1 MLVSYSTNS
10 SILIVLIQIN
20 LYMEILVVLLCVV
33 VLGLIYVVYTTNI
46 RSKSSSTYELIQF
59 SNSLSSQIQEIRKEI
74 DSNSKES
81 RKEFDLKLSDINKQI
96 NDFHKTSSSNITQ
109 QFKESNKVIKD
120 VTSELEKIKGTN
132 EQVLSFANQM
142 KTLERILGNQKQR
155 GILGEIQLENLLANV
170 LPPELFQMQYS
181 FQNNEAVDAIVRV
194 GEFIIP
200 IDAKFSL
207 DNYNKMIEC
216 SIKDDLVNLEK
227 KFKADIKN
235 RIDETAKY
243 IRPNENTTDY
253 AYMFIPADGLY
264 QDLLNSRVGT
274 LKINQRDLVSYA
286 YTKKVMIVSPMSLF
300 PMLQITVKALNNLKV
315 EDSIKDIL
323 KNVDKLSNHLNAY
336 KDYHD
341 RLGNTLGTVV
351 NHYNNSSKEFKK
363 IDKDVIKISSG
374 NSRLNID
381 TNEIEKPLLN
391 E

>member
-1 MLVSYSTNS
+1 
-10 SILIVLIQIN
+10 
-20 LYMEILVVLLCVV
+20 MEIVIGFLCIII
-33 VLGLIYVVYTTNI
+33 LGLIYLVYNSKTSAGSTSTND
-46 RSKSSSTYELIQF
+46 LIQF

-74 DSNSKES
+74 DTNSKES
-81 RKEFDLKLSDINKQI
+81 RTEIESKLKDINKQI
-96 NDFHKTSSSNITQ
+96 NDFHKTSTSNITQ

-120 VTSELEKIKGTN
+120 VTAELEKIKGTN

-142 KTLERILGNQKQR
+142 KTLEKILGNQKQR
-155 GILGEIQLENLLANV
+155 GVLGEIQLENLLANV
-170 LPPELFQMQYS
+170 LPPELFQMQHS
-181 FQNNEAVDAIVRV
+181 FKNKEVVDAIVRV
-194 GEFIIP
+194 GAYIIP

-216 SIKDDLVNLEK
+216 SNKEELADLEK
-227 KFKADIKN
+227 KFKSDIKN

-300 PMLQITVKALNNLKV
+300 PMLQITVKALHNLKV
-315 EDSIKDIL
+315 ESSINDVL
-323 KNVDKLSNHLNAY
+323 KNVEKLSTHLNAY
-336 KDYHD
+336 KTYHD
-341 RLGNTLGTVV
+341 KLGNTLGTAV
-351 NHYNNSSKEFKK
+351 NHYNDSTKEFKK

-374 NSRLNID
+374 NSQLNID
-381 TNEIEKPLLN
+381 SEAIEKPLL
-391 E
+391 ED